1 MIPFFEALFDR
12 FHELHTEIEQALDAL
27 PRESLDWKP
36 GPEMNSL
43 SVLVVH
49 LTGGER
55 FWIGDIVMDDS
66 SNRNRG
72 EEFHV
77 AGLDTSVLK
86 HHLKKTGTYIKAAF
100 ETLILQDLETS
111 RLTPPYGKKS
121 HRSLGVAACPGTY
134 FVTPGAHPAHRPAL
148 APAVRRGRLKWW

>member
-12 FHELHTEIEQALDAL
+12 FHELHTEIEKALDLL
-27 PRESLDWKP
+27 PAEALDWKP
-36 GPEMNSL
+36 GPEMNSV

-72 EEFHV
+72 AEFHV
-77 AGLDTSVLK
+77 AGLGIDVLIK
-86 HHLKKTGTYIKAAF
+86 HLTETEAYIKAAF
-100 ETLILQDLETS
+100 DTLILKDLET
-111 RLTPPYGKKS
+111 RRPTPPYGREVTVAWACLHALEHTALHLGHIQLTVQLWHQKS
-121 HRSLGVAACPGTY
+121 VGEG
-134 FVTPGAHPAHRPAL
+134 
-148 APAVRRGRLKWW
+148 